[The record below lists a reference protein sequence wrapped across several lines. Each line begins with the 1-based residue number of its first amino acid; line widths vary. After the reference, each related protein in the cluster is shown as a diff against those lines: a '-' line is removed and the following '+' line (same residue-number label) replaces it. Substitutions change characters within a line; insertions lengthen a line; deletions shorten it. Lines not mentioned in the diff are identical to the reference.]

1 MARLRAHDR
10 VAPASRQVR
19 EETMAETSGASGRLT
34 GRRIVITG
42 AASGIGRRTAQLFAA
57 EGAALTLLDRDA
69 GHPSAA
75 TAATG
80 GLAVAA
86 DVTDE
91 ASVMAAVEQ
100 G

>member
-1 MARLRAHDR
+1 MA
-10 VAPASRQVR
+10 Q
-19 EETMAETSGASGRLT
+19 TSGASGRLM

-69 GHPSAA
+69 GHLSAA

-80 GLAVAA
+80 GLAV
-86 DVTDE
+86 TLT
-91 ASVMAAVEQ
+91 
-100 G
+100 